1 LVKGGRE
8 GCGGS
13 NTSGVKMDAEV
24 EADTGLAKW
33 GSGKVGLELGIGK
46 GGGGT
51 PGRGKANLL
60 TEFQAGLGEGYGSLT
75 GKLGGGY

>member
-1 LVKGGRE
+1 
-8 GCGGS
+8 
-13 NTSGVKMDAEV
+13 MDAEV
-24 EADTGLAKW
+24 EADTGLATW

-75 GKLGGGY
+75 GKLGGGYWVMFGIRRVHSAMKEY